1 MRLKIK
7 NAKSAKIVPST
18 KPYCLDIVIDGI
30 QVHELLMS
38 VDIMAAIDY
47 YGVTELL
54 DVIEERQLNSHLQY
68 LGEGDGQLQTRELDP
83 PSTKRIESARCF
95 RP

>member
-7 NAKSAKIVPST
+7 NAKLAEIVPST
-18 KPYCLDIVIDGI
+18 KSYCLDIVIDGV

-38 VDIMAAIDY
+38 IDIMAAIDY

-54 DVIEERQLNSHLQY
+54 DVIGERQLNSHLKY
-68 LGEGDGQLQTRELDP
+68 LGEGDGHLQIRELELQVP
-83 PSTKRIESARCF
+83 KE
-95 RP
+95 

>member
-7 NAKSAKIVPST
+7 NAKSVEIVPST
-18 KPYCLDIVIDGI
+18 KSYCLDIVIDGV
-30 QVHELLMS
+30 QVQELLMS

-54 DVIEERQLNSHLQY
+54 DVIEERQLNSHLHY
-68 LGEGDGQLQTRELDP
+68 LGEGDRQLQTMELDLQVP
-83 PSTKRIESARCF
+83 KG
-95 RP
+95 